1 MGAGVG
7 AIHRRA
13 EETESSG
20 AKLQQFRKVTI
31 AHPHLLAAR
40 ERLITAISDA
50 PRNSVV
56 FVLGPTGVGKTT
68 LRAKVE
74 SDLTAGLAP
83 DLKHDKGRLPV
94 VSVEAV
100 APDTGNFSWRDHFR
114 RLLGVM
120 REPLIDYKLDRQG
133 RPRGATESL
142 FRFDPAARSS
152 GAEYQYAVEQA
163 LRYRRPAAVLIDEAQ
178 HLAKMSS
185 GRRLLDQLDVIKS
198 IANCT
203 GTPHVLV
210 GTYDLLAFRNLSGQ
224 LSRRSLD
231 VHFGR
236 YRADRPGEAAIF
248 ANVLRSFAA
257 QLPIAEPPDLVKD
270 WEFLYE
276 RSIGCVGIVKDWL
289 VMALSS
295 MFGRGANR
303 LERKDL
309 EACALSVTQ
318 CDKLLSECIEGETR
332 LEEGND
338 GRLRLRVQ
346 LGLNGC
352 GTPGAGQ
359 HRSNAPPTSVDSP
372 RKAGRRPGQRRP
384 KRDPIGRSAA
394 VHGT

>member
-1 MGAGVG
+1 MAAVIGIARGA
-7 AIHRRA
+7 
-13 EETESSG
+13 EQSG
-20 AKLQQFRKVTI
+20 RSEAKLHQFRKVTV

-40 ERLITAISDA
+40 ERLIAAISDS

-74 SDLTAGLAP
+74 KDLTAELAP
-83 DLKHDKGRLPV
+83 ELKHDRGRLPV

-100 APDTGNFSWRDHFR
+100 APDTGNFSWRDHFK
-114 RLLGVM
+114 RLLDSM
-120 REPLIDYKLDRQG
+120 REPLIDYKLDRKG
-133 RPRGATESL
+133 RPRGDKEHL

-152 GAEYQYAVEQA
+152 GAEFQYAVEQS

-203 GTPHVLV
+203 KTPHVLV

-224 LSRRSLD
+224 LSRRSID
-231 VHFGR
+231 VHFRR
-236 YRADRPGEAAIF
+236 YRADRPAEAAIF
-248 ANVLRSFAA
+248 VNVLRSFAA
-257 QLPIAEPPDLVKD
+257 QLPVAEPPDLVKD

-276 RSIGCVGIVKDWL
+276 RSIGCVGIVKEWL
-289 VMALSS
+289 VMGLSS
-295 MFGRGANR
+295 MFGRGANQ

-309 EACALSVTQ
+309 EACALSVVQ
-318 CDKLLSECIEGETR
+318 CDKLLSECMEGETR
-332 LEEGND
+332 LEESDD
-338 GRLRLRVQ
+338 GRLRLRMR
-346 LGLNGC
+346 LGLNGS
-352 GTPGAGQ
+352 GTAAARQ
-359 HRSNAPPTSVDSP
+359 HRDCASEPNVP
-372 RKAGRRPGQRRP
+372 RKAKRQPGQRRA
-384 KRDPIGRSAA
+384 KRDPVGRGVA

>member
-1 MGAGVG
+1 MGAVTGI
-7 AIHRRA
+7 ARRA
-13 EETESSG
+13 LTGSSE

-40 ERLITAISDA
+40 ERLITAISDS

-68 LRAKVE
+68 LRTKVE
-74 SDLTAGLAP
+74 SDLMSGLAP
-83 DLKHDKGRLPV
+83 ELMQDKGRLPV

-100 APDTGNFSWRDHFR
+100 APDTGNFSWRDHFK
-114 RLLGVM
+114 RLLDAM
-120 REPLIDYKLDRQG
+120 REPLIDYKLDRKG
-133 RPRGATESL
+133 RPRGANESL

-152 GAEYQYAVEQA
+152 GAEYQYAVEHA

-224 LSRRSLD
+224 LCRRSID

-236 YRADRPGEAAIF
+236 YRADRPGEATIF
-248 ANVLRSFAA
+248 ANVLHSFAA
-257 QLPIAEPPDLVKD
+257 QLPLAEPPDLAKD

-276 RSIGCVGIVKDWL
+276 RSIGCVGILKEWL

-295 MFGRGANR
+295 MFGRGATR

-309 EACALSVTQ
+309 EACALSFNQ

-332 LEEGND
+332 LEESD
-338 GRLRLRVQ
+338 EGRLRLRVR

-352 GTPGAGQ
+352 GSSAAGQ
-359 HRSNAPPTSVDSP
+359 HRSPAPQTKVGTS
-372 RKAGRRPGQRRP
+372 RKATRRPGQRRP
-384 KRDPIGRSAA
+384 KRDPIGRGIAA
-394 VHGT
+394 HGT

>member
-1 MGAGVG
+1 MAAVIGIAPRPGQSG
-7 AIHRRA
+7 
-13 EETESSG
+13 SSE

-40 ERLITAISDA
+40 ERLMTAISNS

-74 SDLTAGLAP
+74 SDLTAELAAE
-83 DLKHDKGRLPV
+83 LMQDKGRLPV
-94 VSVEAV
+94 VSLEAA
-100 APDTGNFSWRDHFR
+100 APDTGNFSWRDHFK

-120 REPLIDYKLDRQG
+120 REPLVDYKLDRKG
-133 RPRGATESL
+133 RPRGDKEHL

-203 GTPHVLV
+203 ATPHVLV

-224 LSRRSLD
+224 LSRRSID
-231 VHFGR
+231 VHFRR
-236 YRADRPGEAAIF
+236 YRADRPGEGAVF

-257 QLPIAEPPDLVKD
+257 QLPVAEPPDLVED

-276 RSIGCVGIVKDWL
+276 RSVGCVGIVKEWL

-295 MFGRGANR
+295 MFERGAHR

-309 EACALSVTQ
+309 EASALSVNQ
-318 CDKLLSECIEGETR
+318 CDKLLSECMEGEMR
-332 LEEGND
+332 LEESD
-338 GRLRLRVQ
+338 DDRHRLRMR
-346 LGLNGC
+346 LGLNSGPSP
-352 GTPGAGQ
+352 TGQ
-359 HRSNAPPTSVDSP
+359 HRSCTGEATPDTPRNA
-372 RKAGRRPGQRRP
+372 KRRPGQRRA
-384 KRDPIGRSAA
+384 KRDPIGRGVA